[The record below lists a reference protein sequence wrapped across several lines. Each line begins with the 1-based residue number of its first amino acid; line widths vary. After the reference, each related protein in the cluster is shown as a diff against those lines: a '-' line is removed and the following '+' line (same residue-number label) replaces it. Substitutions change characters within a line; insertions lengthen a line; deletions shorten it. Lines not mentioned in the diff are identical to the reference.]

1 MQTIVIACDPSAQ
14 DIKKQLITY
23 LEAKGYTVTDY
34 GSEDPIYANT
44 AVHLAAAVARLEFDR
59 GILLCG
65 TGIGMSIAANKI
77 KGAYAALITD
87 AYSAERSRK
96 SNNANIACFG
106 AFTLGIRNIEKL
118 LDIYLSS
125 EFEYG
130 GASQP
135 KVDKIRAYELA
146 QS

>member
-1 MQTIVIACDPSAQ
+1 MSLLLSSVMGNSLFSKLIITSTRPWITPVYSGFLPISSFK
-14 DIKKQLITY
+14 IKKKQL
-23 LEAKGYTVTDY
+23 
-34 GSEDPIYANT
+34 
-44 AVHLAAAVARLEFDR
+44 
-59 GILLCG
+59 
-65 TGIGMSIAANKI
+65 SIS
-77 KGAYAALITD
+77 LT
-87 AYSAERSRK
+87 
-96 SNNANIACFG
+96 ANIACFG

>member
-1 MQTIVIACDPSAQ
+1 MT
-14 DIKKQLITY
+14 
-23 LEAKGYTVTDY
+23 
-34 GSEDPIYANT
+34 
-44 AVHLAAAVARLEFDR
+44 
-59 GILLCG
+59 
-65 TGIGMSIAANKI
+65 
-77 KGAYAALITD
+77 
-87 AYSAERSRK
+87 
-96 SNNANIACFG
+96 ANIACFG